1 MSERRIAVITGG
13 ASGIGHAAARR
24 FAAEGDIVVIA
35 DMNADSA
42 RAVADELISI
52 GGEAHGYA
60 VDVSQEPDVDNVIE
74 VIEQDV
80 GPIGVL
86 VNSAGLF
93 QNPSGIAELPM
104 EQHDALWMVNNRGL
118 YMCCRAV
125 AKRMIPRGRGAIVNM
140 ASSMSYMAWPLT
152 AYSPGKAAVK
162 SLTEILAAELGGD
175 GIRVNAVAP
184 HGTLTPQIQARI
196 DAGER
201 DPVKLAADNAI
212 PRLIKPEEVSAGIF
226 FLCSDEASAITG
238 VTLPIDCGYLAAYAY
253 RTYPA

>member
-13 ASGIGHAAARR
+13 ASGIGHATARR
-24 FAAEGDIVVIA
+24 FAAEGDIV
-35 DMNADSA
+35 
-42 RAVADELISI
+42 AVADVNEASAMAVAKELSDA
-52 GGEAHGYA
+52 GGQAHAYLL
-60 VDVSQEPDVDNVIE
+60 DVSREDSVEDTVE
-74 VIEQDV
+74 AVEREV
-80 GPIGVL
+80 GPIGAL
-86 VNSAGLF
+86 INSAGLF
-93 QNPSGIAELPM
+93 QNPSGIAELPL
-104 EQHDALWMVNNRGL
+104 EQHDALWTVNNRGL
-118 YMCCRAV
+118 FICCRAV
-125 AKRMIPRGRGAIVNM
+125 ARRMIPRGQGAIVNL

-162 SLTEILAAELGGD
+162 SLTEILAAEMGEY

-212 PRLIKPEEVSAGIF
+212 PRLIKPEEVAAGIF

-238 VTLPIDCGYLAAYAY
+238 VTLPIDCGYLAAHAY
-253 RTYPA
+253 RSYPS